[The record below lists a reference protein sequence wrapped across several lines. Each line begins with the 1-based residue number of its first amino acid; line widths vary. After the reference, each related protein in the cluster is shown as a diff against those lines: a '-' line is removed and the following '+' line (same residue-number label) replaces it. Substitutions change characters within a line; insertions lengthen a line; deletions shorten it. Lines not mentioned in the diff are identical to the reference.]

1 MRNIQINKYRK
12 YKYMGKYTLLKIN
25 KTGPIVVSIVRYA
38 DIKKSSCCRNKGSL
52 VALLLSPEV
61 QQSLTKG
68 AT

>member
-1 MRNIQINKYRK
+1 
-12 YKYMGKYTLLKIN
+12 MGKYTLLKIN